1 MVTTVVTNI
10 VITLPPAQPGQQLP
24 SQQGQSPAQPG
35 QQLPSQQGQPP
46 AQPGQQPPSQQ
57 VQGQHSVF

>member
-10 VITLPPAQPGQQLP
+10 VITLP
-24 SQQGQSPAQPG
+24 PAQPG